1 MLNINIFSIKSFIK
15 NNIIM
20 SGKKRQTKK
29 KYNYQKEDKKSIE
42 KLSKKKKRKNKKY
55 TKKNLDNYLQENNLS
70 FEINLKINKIM
81 NEVIE

>member
-1 MLNINIFSIKSFIK
+1 
-15 NNIIM
+15 M

-29 KYNYQKEDKKSIE
+29 KYNYPKEDKKSTE

-55 TKKNLDNYLQENNLS
+55 TKKNWDNYLQENNLS